1 MILNSNM
8 SRNGDGG
15 VNLLSP
21 SALAFVG
28 DTVFDLL
35 VREQLVRQANRPS
48 GKLQTQAA
56 RQVCAAAQAEAAHV
70 IEPALDERERAV
82 FLRGRNAHS
91 ARIPK
96 NATRADY
103 RLATGLEALF
113 GWLYLRGEDDR
124 LLELFGLICGRA
136 SPGDGGK

>member
-1 MILNSNM
+1 M

-56 RQVCAAAQAEAAHV
+56 RQV
-70 IEPALDERERAV
+70 
-82 FLRGRNAHS
+82 
-91 ARIPK
+91 
-96 NATRADY
+96 
-103 RLATGLEALF
+103 
-113 GWLYLRGEDDR
+113 
-124 LLELFGLICGRA
+124 
-136 SPGDGGK
+136 